1 MKDKYCIL
9 KEEQI
14 NIIHNMAE
22 EIYANIS
29 LLKIFCKEYY
39 ENEDIFKIKYVI
51 EQTHKIS
58 DMLYANLIEL
68 QADIDK

>member
-68 QADIDK
+68 QADIDA